1 MSDDDVIDDVL
12 PGLPRYKR
20 SRTAAMRQHPRRD
33 ASSPAPS

>member
-12 PGLPRYKR
+12 PGVSRFER
-20 SRTAAMRQHPRRD
+20 SRTAAMRQHRRSD